1 MQTGWGSSAE
11 YRLMG
16 SLLAF
21 WLLHFDLNRFI
32 IFFKNHQLVRAQ
44 IEVFTFETN
53 GKETKYNFYDVIQG
67 DKASKEMSYFVSPVS
82 SNFQIYIRK

>member
-1 MQTGWGSSAE
+1 
-11 YRLMG
+11 MG

-21 WLLHFDLNRFI
+21 WLLLFDLNSFQLRFLKKN
-32 IFFKNHQLVRAQ
+32 FKNRQLIRAQ

-67 DKASKEMSYFVSPVS
+67 DKASKEILSH
-82 SNFQIYIRK
+82 Q